1 MNLKELKK
9 MIAEE
14 YSAYTQRV
22 KEQPEDMPGMDM
34 GMDMDM
40 PKVDV
45 GADDIKVNDG
55 DENPLDTLKAIF
67 DMLKDFFEG
76 DDKPA
81 APKTNDKKDDK
92 KDDKKADKAD
102 DKADDKEE
110 VKEGA
115 CYGED
120 GKPMPEAHCMEENTK
135 TNLQERFQRLANI
148 IK

>member
-22 KEQPEDMPGMDM
+22 KEQDMPGMDM

-76 DDKPA
+76 DDDDKPA
-81 APKTNDKKDDK
+81 APKAPKADKKDDKGDDKKDDK
-92 KDDKKADKAD
+92 KDDDKKD
-102 DKADDKEE
+102 DNKKDELNEFLLK
-110 VKEGA
+110 
-115 CYGED
+115 
-120 GKPMPEAHCMEENTK
+120 N
-135 TNLQERFQRLANI
+135 RFKKLANI
-148 IK
+148 NG